1 MVLINIEQVDGKVIM
16 NCYKHTEDGEYFRM
30 ILDAGSGKVLERPD
44 YVGVDEST
52 AYGHVLR
59 LIKSGQPLPQNTVSE
74 WG

>member
-16 NCYKHTEDGEYFRM
+16 NCHKNTEDGEFFRM
-30 ILDAGSGKVLERPD
+30 ILDAETGKVLERPD

-59 LIKSGQPLPQNTVSE
+59 LIKLGQPLPKKTASE

>member
-1 MVLINIEQVDGKVIM
+1 MVFINMQQEAGKVII
-16 NCYKHTEDGEYFRM
+16 NRYKHTEDGEYFRM

-59 LIKSGQPLPQNTVSE
+59 LIKSGQPLPKNTVSE